1 MGRLPVPI
9 TGSPRTAQRDL
20 HRSTPTGAPYG
31 RGMSE
36 TMQLTPPTPR
46 EMRTAMGS
54 FASGVTVVTGYDDGE
69 PVGFAC
75 QSFASVSL
83 EPPLVLFCADHRGR
97 AWPRIR
103 RAGRF
108 TVNVLGEDQRDL
120 CDRFGSSRG
129 EKYDG
134 LDWTMSPWGT
144 PSLPGVLLRVHAE
157 VQSVHV
163 EGDHDVVVG
172 RVLELETAP
181 GDRSP
186 MLFFRGRFGVEDLHA
201 QVAPT
206 LWGWGDHWG

>member
-1 MGRLPVPI
+1 MDDTAEL
-9 TGSPRTAQRDL
+9 TG
-20 HRSTPTGAPYG
+20 
-31 RGMSE
+31 
-36 TMQLTPPTPR
+36 PTPR

-54 FASGVTVVTGYDDGE
+54 FASGVTVVTGYDGSE

-97 AWPRIR
+97 AWPRIKE
-103 RAGRF
+103 AGRF

-134 LDWTMSPWGT
+134 LDWALSRWDT
-144 PSLPGVLLRVHAE
+144 PALPGVLMRVHAE
-157 VQSVHV
+157 VHEVHV
-163 EGDHDVVVG
+163 AGDHDVVIG
-172 RVLELETAP
+172 RVLELETRE
-181 GDRSP
+181 DDERP
-186 MLFFRGRFGVEDLHA
+186 MLFYRGRFGIEDLHA
-201 QVAPT
+201 QVAPS